1 MLRDKDTLIKMV
13 ITYVVTLL
21 CVWAV
26 LFLSSSMRG
35 YGVAHVVMDF
45 FVSALFSLLV
55 VLVINL
61 LKIKISMFNAVCV
74 ALFLAFFCPGSESFF
89 QSDENSIMEL
99 ASQCMVPFFIS
110 QYNRVS
116 RKNFQAWYL
125 LMLLMG
131 IFCSYTHNS
140 ITIPLCLTF
149 VYLSYKRK
157 QFFHR
162 ACWPM
167 VVGFVIGT
175 GLSLWNV
182 LRHDPDTSGLAGNPL
197 DTHTMLIILWE
208 AKSFVFAVVFTMY
221 LAISNKGRRT
231 IRYFARRNRVLSL
244 CLLMSLLTLPL
255 APLGVDNAVW
265 GISFFSMLWMLAIA
279 QFILRINLINT
290 YKHYAVRKN

>member
-1 MLRDKDTLIKMV
+1 MLRERETLIKMV

-21 CVWAV
+21 SVWAI
-26 LFLSSSMRG
+26 LFLTSPWRASGGSS
-35 YGVAHVVMDF
+35 VLMDF

-61 LKIKISMFNAVCV
+61 LKIRISVFSAVCV
-74 ALFLAFFCPGSESFF
+74 ALFLAFFCPGSEVFF
-89 QSDENSIMEL
+89 QSDKASLMEL
-99 ASQCMVPFFIS
+99 SSQCMVPFFIS

-149 VYLSYKRK
+149 IFLSYKRK

-182 LRHDPDTSGLAGNPL
+182 LSHEPDTTGLVGSPL
-197 DTHTMLIILWE
+197 DTRTILIILWE
-208 AKSFVFAVVFTMY
+208 AKSFVFAVGFTLY
-221 LAISNKGRRT
+221 LAISRKGRRT
-231 IRYFARRNRVLSL
+231 IRYFARRNIVLSL